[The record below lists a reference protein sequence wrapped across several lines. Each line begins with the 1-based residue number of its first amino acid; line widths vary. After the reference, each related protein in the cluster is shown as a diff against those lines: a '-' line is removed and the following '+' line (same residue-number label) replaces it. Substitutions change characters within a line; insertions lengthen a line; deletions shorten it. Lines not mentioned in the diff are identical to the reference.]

1 MRPLFCYN
9 DIAMFNVI
17 RIPWKF
23 TRTLKRL
30 SQEEKAE
37 SLDYLMEICS
47 GHSVELPDSIVW
59 DTIWLIYWEWMNM
72 ESKNWNKPKES
83 LIIYTPESLG
93 NKSATKSV
101 ARVEESII
109 EEKRIDTKDSN
120 ESKELA
126 LNKKNPEIDILI
138 TELKNKADELWIA
151 YDKTK
156 DRMFAKHITQ
166 AKEFWEF
173 CEKIHLS
180 PVDFA
185 INIMIASDRIWFWK
199 WTCSWPMKIYQNYS
213 EVYNLIKTK
222 KESSEIINIT

>member
-1 MRPLFCYN
+1 ME
-9 DIAMFNVI
+9 IV
-17 RIPWKF
+17 RIPTTYSTQIQYLSDEDMSYVFKGLF
-23 TRTLKRL
+23 TLSKWEVIDVEDSMRGGLLESIWREVIQMENKARAKKWEKRL
-30 SQEEKAE
+30 SYELATLRVDTE
-37 SLDYLMEICS
+37 S
-47 GHSVELPDSIVW
+47 
-59 DTIWLIYWEWMNM
+59 
-72 ESKNWNKPKES
+72 S
-83 LIIYTPESLG
+83 LNGSD
-93 NKSATKSV
+93 NATKSKQIKTSQSK
-101 ARVEESII
+101 SIQ
-109 EEKRIDTKDSN
+109 KDSN

-126 LNKKNPEIDILI
+126 LNKKNPDIDILI

-173 CEKIHLS
+173 CEKIELS